1 MALNENMAAPAQKT
15 FLRQPDWIVAGLI
28 TAAVIWLHFFFL
40 IHAGGLWRDE
50 VNLVNLAGRH
60 SLGDMAKDSFPLL
73 MPLIVRGWSV
83 MGPGHGEAGL
93 RLLGGLIGMGI
104 VAALWAAAWT
114 ARRSPPLLGL
124 VLLALNSTF
133 IIYGDSLRAYGLG
146 SLLIVLTARAA
157 CAFLQR
163 SSPARAGWLA
173 LFAVLSVQA
182 LYPNAILVGAICAGS
197 WAVCARR
204 KAWRAAALILG
215 AGMAAAASLLPYV
228 PNMVAGRSSTEI
240 MRTGLRFT
248 RVFGNLA
255 NAIGFPLQQYIYAWA
270 LLAMTV
276 IACSYVVLCRKAK
289 TSGASRCDVTTDDDA
304 RLFAGAT
311 AFVAFAG
318 FAGFLW
324 FAALPTQPWYF
335 LPLMALAAMCFD
347 AGLLSLPRLLSVA
360 LLGFVAATALIAI
373 PTAQRD
379 LNYRFTNV
387 DLLARQLA
395 GEVSPRDF
403 VVVTPWFCGVS
414 FNYYFKSSTPW
425 TTLPPLADHSTHRY
439 DLVRAQ
445 MQKTNAI
452 QPVLDQITT
461 ALQSDGHVWVVAA
474 EGWMD
479 VPDPGT
485 PSPFALPPPPLKAT
499 GWSDLPYAME
509 WSSQT
514 AHFIGNHS
522 RQFERIKSPATGI
535 LHIGENL
542 ELFVASGWKDSSQPV
557 STLNSETNQP

>member
-1 MALNENMAAPAQKT
+1 MAAPPQKT

-73 MPLIVRGWSV
+73 MPLIVRGWPV

-197 WAVCARR
+197 WAVCARH
-204 KAWRAAALILG
+204 KTWRAAVLVLG
-215 AGMAAAASLLPYV
+215 AGVAAAASLLPYL
-228 PNMVAGRSSTEI
+228 PTIVAGRSVTDV
-240 MRTGLRFT
+240 MRTGLKIT
-248 RVFGNLA
+248 RALGNLTSA
-255 NAIGFPLQQYIYAWA
+255 TGFPVEQYIYIWA
-270 LLAMTV
+270 LLALAV
-276 IACSYVVLCRKAK
+276 IAGGGAAWCRKAE
-289 TSGASRCDVTTDDDA
+289 TPVENRHEVTTEDM

-311 AFVAFAG
+311 VFVAFAG

-373 PTAQRD
+373 PAAQRD

-414 FNYYFKSSTPW
+414 FNYYFKNSTPW

-461 ALQSDGHVWVVAA
+461 TLQSDGRVWVVAA

-479 VPDPGT
+479 IPDPGT
-485 PSPFALPPPPLKAT
+485 PSPFSLPPPPLKAT

-522 RQFERIKSPATGI
+522 RQFERVKTLTPGN
-535 LHIGENL
+535 LHINESL
-542 ELFVASGWKDSSQPV
+542 DLFVASGWKDSSQPV
-557 STLNSETNQP
+557 ATLNSETNKP